1 MPMKTTDTVSR
12 QEILKL
18 IEGRL
23 PEAIPE
29 IEILESV
36 DSTNTLLKSQAIQ
49 GAPHGKV
56 IIALSQTAGRG
67 RMGRSFYSPTGSGLY
82 ISILL
87 RPDMAAA
94 DALMLTPMTAVACLR
109 ALRASG
115 CDNAGIKWVN
125 DILIG
130 GKKAAGILVEGAPD
144 GCGGI
149 SYAVVGIGINLVS
162 PKEGFPE
169 PIKNIACGA
178 FDGKEES
185 ICRNRL
191 ISDLLV
197 EFFTLYSRLPSTD
210 FMEEYRAESCIIGK
224 AVTLTDGDQRYTGRV
239 SDIDRDARIIL
250 SCDDGMTRA
259 FGSGEATLKTQ

>member
-1 MPMKTTDTVSR
+1 MKMSNAVSHR
-12 QEILKL
+12 RILKMM
-18 IEGRL
+18 
-23 PEAIPE
+23 EAHGAPLTPE

-36 DSTNTLLKSQAIQ
+36 DSTNTLLKDRAMH

-56 IIALSQTAGRG
+56 VIALSQTAGRG
-67 RMGRSFYSPTGSGLY
+67 RMGRSFYSPEGSGLY

-87 RPDMAAA
+87 RPEMTAS

-115 CDNAGIKWVN
+115 CEGAGIKWVN
-125 DILIG
+125 DILIS

-162 PKEGFPE
+162 PEGGFPE

-178 FDGKEES
+178 FDGISGK
-185 ICRNRL
+185 IDRDRL
-191 ISDLLV
+191 VSDLLC
-197 EFFTLYSRLPSTD
+197 EFFSFYSRLPNTE
-210 FMEEYRAESCIIGK
+210 FMKEYRAESCIVGK
-224 AVTLTDGDQRYTGRV
+224 SVTLTDGECRYSGIV
-239 SDIDRDARIIL
+239 SDIDCGARIVL
-250 SCDDGMTRA
+250 SCEDGETRV
-259 FGSGEATLKTQ
+259 FGSGEATLKT